1 MLSLGVYAIG
11 SRLRHIVRREI
22 CSPAIRSSKGVWRC
36 LQVDGHEH
44 ITSCLF
50 LLLMI
55 NIPLEGRIGGFKMNL
70 IDSAIQQTK
79 LNKEKYSKP
88 HEKYV
93 DTTYIA
99 IQEDNHVV
107 CSIDPIVLENAKLC
121 ILVHRRSKLA
131 ETNYYDWFVVEYINE
146 NGEVYEESIDKEY
159 RLYIRHRETYRNQ
172 ILHLVS
178 SDGIDYECCPFWN
191 NTASIKD
198 CFQSMWNL
206 YNELKKAS
214 CTKERAIIVRLYEQ
228 DEKILQQKKE
238 IANFSYANALL
249 EKERDMYKGLLDEIK
264 ILLTK

>member
-1 MLSLGVYAIG
+1 MAIPG
-11 SRLRHIVRREI
+11 
-22 CSPAIRSSKGVWRC
+22 K
-36 LQVDGHEH
+36 DGHEH

-79 LNKEKYSKP
+79 LNKEKYSEP

-146 NGEVYEESIDKEY
+146 YGEVYEESIDKEY

-198 CFQSMWNL
+198 CFQSIWNL

>member
-1 MLSLGVYAIG
+1 MFHKTRTY
-11 SRLRHIVRREI
+11 
-22 CSPAIRSSKGVWRC
+22 KGVWRY
-36 LQVDGHEH
+36 LIKDGHEH

-50 LLLMI
+50 LLL
-55 NIPLEGRIGGFKMNL
+55 NSDSVGGSEFSGKMEL
-70 IDSAIQQTK
+70 LDLAIRQAK
-79 LNKEKYSKP
+79 LNKEKYSEP

-99 IQEDNHVV
+99 IQKDNHVV
-107 CSIDPIVLENAKLC
+107 CSIDPIVLEDAKQC

-131 ETNYYDWFVVEYINE
+131 ETNFYDWFDVEYING
-146 NGEVYEESIDKEY
+146 NGEPPFKESIDKEF
-159 RLYIRHRETYRNQ
+159 RLYVRPRETYRNQ

-264 ILLTK
+264 NLLTK

>member
-1 MLSLGVYAIG
+1 MELLD
-11 SRLRHIVRREI
+11 L
-22 CSPAIRSSKGVWRC
+22 AIR
-36 LQVDGHEH
+36 Q
-44 ITSCLF
+44 
-50 LLLMI
+50 
-55 NIPLEGRIGGFKMNL
+55 
-70 IDSAIQQTK
+70 AK
-79 LNKEKYSKP
+79 LNKEKYSEP

-121 ILVHRRSKLA
+121 ILVHRRSILA
-131 ETNYYDWFVVEYINE
+131 ETNYYDWFDVEYING
-146 NGEVYEESIDKEY
+146 NGEPPFKESIDKEF
-159 RLYIRHRETYRNQ
+159 RLYVRPRETYRNQ

-214 CTKERAIIVRLYEQ
+214 CTKERTIIVRLYEQ

-264 ILLTK
+264 NLLTK